1 MTESSP
7 RRRAALWM
15 TPEEADAFLNVL
27 MTAPPSEAVPAP
39 MAERLLCRVAD
50 VRRAL
55 LGGRPR
61 ASRCRRAPAARSGG
75 RR

>member
-1 MTESSP
+1 MAESSP

-27 MTAPPSEAVPAP
+27 ITAVPSEAVPAQVT
-39 MAERLLCRVAD
+39 ERLLCRVAD

-55 LGGRPR
+55 FGGRPR
-61 ASRCRRAPAARSGG
+61 ARRRCRAARV